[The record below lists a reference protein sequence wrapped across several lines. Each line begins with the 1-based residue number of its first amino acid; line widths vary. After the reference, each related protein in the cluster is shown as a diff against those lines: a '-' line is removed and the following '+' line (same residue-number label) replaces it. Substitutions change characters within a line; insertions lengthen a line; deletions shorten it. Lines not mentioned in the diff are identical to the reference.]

1 MNKTFKILTLFLLLA
16 LLLTPASPAYA
27 QGPNPGGG
35 QVIFGQNF
43 TLESGD
49 TFNGDLVVFGG
60 NVTIEEDADL
70 NGNLV
75 VIGGTIKSNGETK
88 GDVVVVGGQV
98 SLDEAALVTG
108 DVVTIGGQLQ
118 QAEGAKIEGEVVNN
132 VAPDIVLPPA
142 RIPPTSPA
150 APNVP
155 DIPTPNIDIRINAFA
170 EVFWIFFWAVIVA
183 AFSML
188 LSLFWQPQIE
198 RTGNAIIT
206 QPLMTG
212 AIGLLAF
219 FIAAILFL
227 TVIPP
232 ILVAFA
238 WLFGVVAMGSQ
249 VGERFS
255 KAVNQ
260 VWSPVLTIG
269 FGTFV
274 LMLVG
279 GAIGLIPCLGGL
291 ILFLLGLVGIGGSVS
306 TWFGV
311 RMPQIPAVTLYTPP
325 ADPSTGSGGASNQLP
340 PAS

>member
-1 MNKTFKILTLFLLLA
+1 MKLTVKIFTLFALLA
-16 LLLTPASPAYA
+16 LLLLPVGPVYA

-35 QVIFGQNF
+35 GQVIFGRDF

-49 TFNGDLVVFGG
+49 TFDGDLVVFGG
-60 NVTIEEDADL
+60 NVTIEEDAVL

-75 VIGGTIKSNGETK
+75 VIGGTIKSNGEAK
-88 GDVVVVGGQV
+88 GDVVVVGGQA
-98 SLDEAALVTG
+98 SLEKAALVTG
-108 DVVTIGGQLQ
+108 DVVTIGSQLN
-118 QAEGAKIEGEVVNN
+118 QAEGAEIEGDVVNN
-132 VAPDIVLPPA
+132 VAPDIVIPNA
-142 RIPPTSPA
+142 TIPPTSPS
-150 APNVP
+150 APIVP
-155 DIPTPNIDIRINAFA
+155 DIPHPNIDISFNPFA

-198 RTGNAIIT
+198 RAGHVIVS

-219 FIAAILFL
+219 FVAAILFL
-227 TVIPP
+227 TIIPP
-232 ILVAFA
+232 VLAAFA

-260 VWSPVLTIG
+260 VWTPVLTIG
-269 FGTFV
+269 FGTFL

-279 GAIGLIPCLGGL
+279 GAIGLIPCLGG
-291 ILFLLGLVGIGGSVS
+291 IALFLLGMVGIGGSVS

-311 RMPQIPAVTLYTPP
+311 RLPQTPGMTLYTPP
-325 ADPSTGSGGASNQLP
+325 TDSSQAP

>member
-1 MNKTFKILTLFLLLA
+1 MTFKIFTLL
-16 LLLTPASPAYA
+16 LLLTVLLVPTGSAAA
-27 QGPNPGGG
+27 QGPNPDGGG
-35 QVIFGQNF
+35 QVIFGRDY
-43 TLESGD
+43 TLESSE
-49 TFNGDLVVFGG
+49 TFDGDLVVFGG
-60 NVTIEEDADL
+60 NVVIEEDASLD
-70 NGNLV
+70 GNLV
-75 VIGGTIKSNGETK
+75 VIGGTIKSNGETN

-98 SLDEAALVTG
+98 SLEEAALVTG

-132 VAPDIVLPPA
+132 VAPDITFPTG
-142 RIPPTSPA
+142 RIPPTAPA
-150 APNVP
+150 GPNIPNVVR
-155 DIPTPNIDIRINAFA
+155 PNIDIHFNPFA

-188 LSLFWQPQIE
+188 LSLFWQPQID
-198 RTGNAIIT
+198 RTGTVIIR

-212 AIGLLAF
+212 AIGLLSF
-219 FIAAILFL
+219 FVAAILLL

-232 ILVAFA
+232 VLAALA

-269 FGTFV
+269 FGSFL

-291 ILFLLGLVGIGGSVS
+291 ILFLLGMLAIGGSVI

-311 RMPQIPAVTLYTPP
+311 RLPQAPAVTVYTPP
-325 ADPSTGSGGASNQLP
+325 TDSNQIP
-340 PAS
+340 PAV

>member
-1 MNKTFKILTLFLLLA
+1 MKLTFKIFTLLILMTLFLA
-16 LLLTPASPAYA
+16 PANPAYA
-27 QGPNPGGG
+27 QGPNPDGG
-35 QVIFGQNF
+35 QVLFGRNY

-49 TFNGDLVVFGG
+49 TFDGDLVVFGG
-60 NVTIEEDADL
+60 NVTIEEDASL

-75 VIGGTIKSNGETK
+75 VIGGTITSNGETK
-88 GDVVVVGGQV
+88 GDVVVVGGQI
-98 SLDEAALVTG
+98 SLEEAALVTG
-108 DVVTIGGQLQ
+108 DVVTVGGQLQ
-118 QAEGAKIEGEVVNN
+118 QAEGADIQGDVVNN
-132 VAPDIVLPPA
+132 VAPDIVLPTG
-142 RIPPTSPA
+142 RIPPTEPA
-150 APNVP
+150 TPNAP
-155 DIPTPNIDIRINAFA
+155 DIPSPNFNFQFNPFA
-170 EVFWIFFWAVIVA
+170 EVFWVFFWAVIVA

-198 RTGNAIIT
+198 RTGDLIIT

-227 TVIPP
+227 TIVPP
-232 ILVAFA
+232 VLIAFA

-269 FGTFV
+269 FGTFL

-279 GAIGLIPCLGGL
+279 GAIGLIPCLGGMV
-291 ILFLLGLVGIGGSVS
+291 LFLLGMIGIGGSII
-306 TWFGV
+306 TWFGI
-311 RMPQIPAVTLYTPP
+311 RLPQVPAVTVYTPP
-325 ADPSTGSGGASNQLP
+325 SDSSQVP
-340 PAS
+340 PAT